1 MGGTSRSQHSRTAM
15 QFTPQET
22 RLIAKLRKQNRQWP
36 RTRWLVLAIAVLSIF
51 VCVGW
56 GYFVY
61 SLTLASNTSPLDSGD
76 FFVIAL
82 LWTKCCLWFWIG
94 TWALVTVSTK
104 WHGDVNRMLLL
115 RLLDAQEKQQVGD
128 DHGG

>member
-1 MGGTSRSQHSRTAM
+1 M

-22 RLIAKLRKQNRQWP
+22 KLIEKLRKQNRQWP
-36 RTRWLVLAIAVLSIF
+36 RTRWLVLAIGLLSSI
-51 VCVGW
+51 VCGGW

-61 SLTLASNTSPLDSGD
+61 MLTLASNRSPLDSGD
-76 FFVIAL
+76 AFIIAL

-94 TWALVTVSTK
+94 MWAFVTVCTK

-115 RLLDAQEKQQVGD
+115 RLLDAQERQTGANEQAS
-128 DHGG
+128 